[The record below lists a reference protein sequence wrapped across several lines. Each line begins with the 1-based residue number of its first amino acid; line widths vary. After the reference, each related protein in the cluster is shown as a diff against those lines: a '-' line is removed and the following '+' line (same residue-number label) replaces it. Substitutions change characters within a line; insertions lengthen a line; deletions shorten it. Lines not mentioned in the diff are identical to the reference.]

1 MADLLDR
8 ACRVAKVDSTVLI
21 SGESGAGKERIARLL
36 HRESRRATGPFLAI
50 NAGAIPESLLESE
63 LFGHARGAFTG
74 ASQQRQGIF
83 EAADHGTLLLDE
95 LGDISPLMQ
104 VKLLRV
110 LQEREIRRVGENQS
124 RPVDVRIIAAT
135 NRDLGQQVAAG
146 TFRQDLYYR
155 IKVVEL
161 QVPPL
166 RERKADILPL
176 AREMLASSAVSM
188 NRKVPGWTPEVAD
201 QLLAY
206 DWPGNARELENA
218 MERAAALAE
227 DRVELEDLPEE
238 IQRGWSSLDPTPET
252 VRPLEAVEKEYILT
266 VLALNRGN
274 QAQAARQL
282 EIGTATL
289 YRKLREYG
297 LTGATCRQGSLAE
310 MAPA

>member
-8 ACRVAKVDSTVLI
+8 DCRVAKVDSTVLI

>member
-1 MADLLDR
+1 
-8 ACRVAKVDSTVLI
+8 
-21 SGESGAGKERIARLL
+21 
-36 HRESRRATGPFLAI
+36 
-50 NAGAIPESLLESE
+50 
-63 LFGHARGAFTG
+63 
-74 ASQQRQGIF
+74 
-83 EAADHGTLLLDE
+83 
-95 LGDISPLMQ
+95 MQ